1 MFVKGYIAMSSFARW
16 ASAGSGCLLVSGL
29 FGCVAVK
36 SPAPFTPKSNS
47 MLSIGEDPQRPAKP
61 QPLTLE
67 QLVISQTTAE
77 TLGELYARG
86 LARLERRDFVLAE
99 GDFALCVKVQPEGPL
114 AAFCLYYDGIA
125 NDELRRFDVALQRFV
140 EINNRFPEHALAL
153 QASLRALRLAVHL
166 ERWSLAVPFSER
178 VIGKRK
184 RLKPFELVLP
194 YGALAMDAVSRG
206 DDNQAEQHV
215 ARARSI
221 IEEVGLDV
229 PGRIHRDLA
238 VVSFA
243 LGELRRIRAAR
254 LNFVPMPVKFAEVLE
269 ERCQLILDAQS
280 AYSDAMRAYDAHWS
294 TMAGYRVGELYASL
308 HADVMSMVTLR
319 PIETVE
325 RRQLFEGAM
334 RLRYAVLIQKAR
346 HMLSHTLELAER
358 TGEQSS
364 WVERAK
370 ATLAD
375 LAKQSQAEEE
385 AIQRLPYSREA
396 LTYALSRLANGDTKN
411 KPEPRPQTPVA
422 MPKKK

>member
-1 MFVKGYIAMSSFARW
+1 MFVKGYIVMSSFARW

-29 FGCVAVK
+29 IGCVAVK

-47 MLSIGEDPQRPAKP
+47 MLSIGENPQGAAKP

-166 ERWSLAVPFSER
+166 ERWSLAVTFSER

-238 VVSFA
+238 VVYFA
-243 LGELRRIRAAR
+243 LGELRRIRAGAAQLRTYAGKVRRSAR
-254 LNFVPMPVKFAEVLE
+254 GALSAHS
-269 ERCQLILDAQS
+269 RCAIRLFRRDASVRRALVHDGRLPSGRTVRVIACRRDEHGYS
-280 AYSDAMRAYDAHWS
+280 ATHRDRRAPSVVRGGHAP
-294 TMAGYRVGELYASL
+294 SL
-308 HADVMSMVTLR
+308 RCSH
-319 PIETVE
+319 P
-325 RRQLFEGAM
+325 EGA
-334 RLRYAVLIQKAR
+334 AHA
-346 HMLSHTLELAER
+346 
-358 TGEQSS
+358 
-364 WVERAK
+364 
-370 ATLAD
+370 
-375 LAKQSQAEEE
+375 
-385 AIQRLPYSREA
+385 
-396 LTYALSRLANGDTKN
+396 
-411 KPEPRPQTPVA
+411 
-422 MPKKK
+422 